1 MHLGFPI
8 YAKLVKIDCGGAG
21 AVSYKEKPVA
31 NAAGFFVLLPRYFGE
46 NFQGVDAIA
55 GEIRFQSG

>member
-1 MHLGFPI
+1 M
-8 YAKLVKIDCGGAG
+8 DCGEAVAG
-21 AVSYKEKPVA
+21 SYRKKPVA

>member
-1 MHLGFPI
+1 MSLSFLI
-8 YAKLVKIDCGGAG
+8 YAKLVKMDCGGAV
-21 AVSYKEKPVA
+21 AISYKKKPVA

-55 GEIRFQSG
+55 GEIRF

>member
-1 MHLGFPI
+1 MPLDCVI
-8 YAKLVKIDCGGAG
+8 YAKLVEMDCGEAV
-21 AVSYKEKPVA
+21 AVSYRKKPVA